1 MVSYAFSMKLPAY
14 AILLA
19 GGYGTRFWPAS
30 RRARPKQFLALT
42 GKDSLLQQTYRRLS
56 RLFPPSRIYVVGN
69 AEHAAL
75 LRRQLPRVPPGR
87 LLLEPVGRNTAA
99 AIALAAAHIR
109 RALTSGP
116 AAQRPARRSPEGAG
130 GRPFADAVLGVFP
143 ADHAIR
149 NERRFARIAR
159 VALAAAAAED
169 AMVVLGIPPTH
180 AHTGYGYI
188 ERGAALRPRG
198 GQQVFAARRFTE
210 KPDARTAARYLQ
222 SGRYFWNS
230 GMFFW
235 RLSTLDALLRSHLPA
250 THAAMQ
256 KLSSGVGLRRT
267 YARLENISVD
277 YALAEPAAT
286 GGLARMIPADMG
298 WSDLGSWA
306 AVYEWRAQ
314 ARGQNPL
321 PPAHFVLDAHGNL
334 VETRKFVA
342 AIGVEG
348 LIIVETPDALLVC
361 SRERAQDVGKV
372 VHYLEKKKLKRLL

>member
-1 MVSYAFSMKLPAY
+1 MRLPAY

-42 GKDSLLQQTYRRLS
+42 GKESLLQQTYRRLS

-69 AEHAAL
+69 AEHRRL
-75 LRRQLPRVPPGR
+75 LQQQLPRVPPGR

-130 GRPFADAVLGVFP
+130 GRPLADAVLGVFP

-149 NERRFARIAR
+149 DEHRFARIAR
-159 VALAAAAAED
+159 AALAAAAAEG

-188 ERGAALRPRG
+188 ERGAQRNRIG
-198 GQQVFAARRFTE
+198 GQRVFLARRFTE
-210 KPDARTAARYLQ
+210 KPDARTAARYMR
-222 SGRYFWNS
+222 SGRYYWNS

-235 RLSTLDALLRSHLPA
+235 RLSAFHALLRRHLPA

-256 KLSSGVGLRRT
+256 KLPSGAKLRRV

-277 YALAEPAAT
+277 YALAEPAAAR
-286 GGLARMIPADMG
+286 GLGRMIPADMG

-314 ARGQNPL
+314 AQGDNLL
-321 PPAHFVLDAHGNL
+321 PPTHFVLDAQGNL
-334 VETRKFVA
+334 VETRGKFAA

-348 LIIVETPDALLVC
+348 LIVVETPDALLIC

-372 VHYLEKKKLKRLL
+372 VQYLEKKKLKRLL

>member
-1 MVSYAFSMKLPAY
+1 MKLPAY

-69 AEHAAL
+69 AEHRRL
-75 LRRQLPRVPPGR
+75 LQQQLPRVPPGH

-188 ERGAALRPRG
+188 ERGTALRPHG

-235 RLSTLDALLRSHLPA
+235 RLSTFDALLRSYLPD
-250 THAAMQ
+250 THATLKQLAP
-256 KLSSGVGLRRT
+256 GIGRRR
-267 YARLENISVD
+267 YAARLGQLYRRLENISVD
-277 YALAEPAAT
+277 YALAEPAAAR
-286 GGLARMIPADMG
+286 GLARMIPADMG

>member
-1 MVSYAFSMKLPAY
+1 MKLPAY

-30 RRARPKQFLALT
+30 RRASPKQFLALT

-69 AEHAAL
+69 AEHRRL
-75 LRRQLPRVPPGR
+75 LQQQLPRVPPGH

-99 AIALAAAHIR
+99 AIALAAEHIR
-109 RALTSGP
+109 REFRG
-116 AAQRPARRSPEGAG
+116 
-130 GRPFADAVLGVFP
+130 DVVLGVFP

-149 NERRFARIAR
+149 DERRFVRIAR
-159 VALAAAAAED
+159 AALTVAESEG

-188 ERGAALRPRG
+188 ERGTALRPRG

-235 RLSTLDALLRSHLPA
+235 RLSTFDALLRSYLPD
-250 THAAMQ
+250 THATLKQLAP
-256 KLSSGVGLRRT
+256 GIGRRR
-267 YARLENISVD
+267 YAARLGQLYRRLENISVD
-277 YALAEPAAT
+277 YALAEPAAA
-286 GGLARMIPADMG
+286 GGLVRMIPADMG

>member
-1 MVSYAFSMKLPAY
+1 MPLSAY

-30 RRARPKQFLALT
+30 RRARPKQFLSLT
-42 GKDSLLQQTYRRLS
+42 GKESLLQQTYRRLAQ
-56 RLFPPSRIYVVGN
+56 LFPPSRIYVVGN
-69 AEHAAL
+69 AEHRRL
-75 LRRQLPRVPPGR
+75 LRQQLPRVPAGR
-87 LLLEPVGRNTAA
+87 LLLEPMGRNTAA

-130 GRPFADAVLGVFP
+130 GRPLADAILGVFP

-149 NERRFARIAR
+149 DERRFARIAR
-159 VALAAAAAED
+159 AALTVAESEGT
-169 AMVVLGIPPTH
+169 MVVLGIPPTH

-188 ERGAALRPRG
+188 ERGTTLRPRG

-210 KPDARTAARYLQ
+210 KPDARTAAGYLRT
-222 SGRYFWNS
+222 GRYYWNS

-235 RLSTLDALLRSHLPA
+235 RLSTFNALLRRYLPR
-250 THAAMQ
+250 TRAAMQ
-256 KLSSGVGLRRT
+256 AASSGPSLRRI

-277 YALAEPAAT
+277 FALAEPAAAR
-286 GGLARMIPADMG
+286 GFGRMLAADMG

-306 AVYEWRAQ
+306 AVFEWRAQ
-314 ARGQNPL
+314 SKGRNL
-321 PPAHFVLDAHGNL
+321 RPPACFVLDAHGNL
-334 VETRKFVA
+334 VETRKFAA

-348 LIIVETPDALLVC
+348 IIIVETPDALLVC
-361 SRERAQDVGKV
+361 SRARAQDVGKV
-372 VHYLEKKKLKRLL
+372 VHYLDKKGLKRLL